1 MCCIPRIPPLFP
13 AGVVTFKDLANG
25 NVVAPQIRISY
36 FFTGL
41 KPGPHSMHVHTY
53 GDISSG
59 DIAYV
64 GGHYEGDGNAVRPG
78 VVSKKVAYLQNGF
91 PIVAD
96 KDGNAV
102 GSFMDT
108 TVGLLDGDNSVVGRS
123 IVLHSPVD
131 GSKIAQGVI
140 GLSSKHSLGGGFFKE
155 SNAPDWLV
163 DAAEVVNHEGND
175 GEGRLT
181 WKWVASDTTALLFL
195 WILVVVF
202 G

>member
-1 MCCIPRIPPLFP
+1 MLVAMLVAMLVSTLVLCRSSPLPSLSVVCLMHVLYSTYSTSLFP

-102 GSFMDT
+102 SFPL
-108 TVGLLDGDNSVVGRS
+108 V
-123 IVLHSPVD
+123 H
-131 GSKIAQGVI
+131 GVP
-140 GLSSKHSLGGGFFKE
+140 SF
-155 SNAPDWLV
+155 NP
-163 DAAEVVNHEGND
+163 
-175 GEGRLT
+175 
-181 WKWVASDTTALLFL
+181 
-195 WILVVVF
+195 
-202 G
+202 